1 MGAFLFFL
9 ELEMQKEQ
17 HYYEQH
23 MLKALDRPDNS
34 LNDLDFYSRV
44 AQHADERLMMIAESY
59 ESVRTGGGVS
69 RRMIEPVHGMLP
81 TDMPLNSYTNHPTR
95 TNHGIALESLAL
107 GVKIAI
113 GVGLVAVLG
122 VAIWYMM
129 RAKSHTVSQVKTKR
143 LNAADDLAETVNSAN
158 GRIVDTLNRN
168 AEALNEIFNK
178 PPTDSKGRQLT
189 EEERAENG
197 KLVSA
202 LLDRAREAAEKLD
215 KSAEVEAVIEANPD
229 LTMLS
234 ALMLEGKYRSILDG
248 NPNMVKATDDF
259 LAIIDRNVVAVLT
272 KAVSGTVRSDEDVD
286 RLIEEMNSAGDWK
299 ETAKGYHTSIDAW
312 AKANKVTLPGG
323 DYGSVFQA
331 FNKLMEK
338 AGKGTR
344 SRSTKRLSEIIS
356 AEQAD
361 TAKHSQ
367 DKIVQLLAGL
377 ETVKAK
383 VEKSGIPE
391 KLSSAARKLM
401 EEWKPV
407 LAMVEGIFHIVSQE
421 IAVLN
426 NTGNIKGATIA
437 KQVKEV
443 RAHLREAKKIVINTT
458 GTASEGAMILDNIDT
473 TSFAAFD
480 KVMQD
485 AMGSK

>member
-1 MGAFLFFL
+1 MSN
-9 ELEMQKEQ
+9 EQ

-23 MLKALDRPDNS
+23 MLKAFERPEGLSDI
-34 LNDLDFYSRV
+34 DFYNRV
-44 AQHADERLMMIAESY
+44 SMQANERLMMIGESY
-59 ESVRTGGGVS
+59 ESVRSGGGVS
-69 RRMIEPVHGMLP
+69 RSMIEPVHGMLP
-81 TDMPLNSYTNHPTR
+81 YDQPLNSYTNKPTQ

-129 RAKSHTVSQVKTKR
+129 RAKGHTVTQVKSKR
-143 LNAADDLAETVNSAN
+143 LNAADDLADAVNSAN
-158 GRIVDTLNRN
+158 GRIVETLNRN
-168 AEALNEIFNK
+168 AEALNEVFNR
-178 PPTDSKGRQLT
+178 PPTDSKGKMLT

-197 KLVSA
+197 KLVQA
-202 LLDRAREAAEKLD
+202 LLTRAKEAAEKLD
-215 KSAEVEAVIEANPD
+215 KSTEVEAIVEANPD
-229 LTMLS
+229 LSMLS

-259 LAIIDRNVVAVLT
+259 LAIIDRHVVAVLT
-272 KAVSGTVRSDEDVD
+272 KAVSGTVRTDADVD
-286 RLIEEMNSAGDWK
+286 RLLAEMDSAGDWK

-312 AKANKVTLPGG
+312 AKANKISLPGD
-323 DYGSVFQA
+323 DYTGVYQS

-338 AGKGTR
+338 AGKGAR
-344 SRSTKRLSEIIS
+344 ARSTKRLSEIIS
-356 AEQAD
+356 AEQSE
-361 TAKHSQ
+361 TAKESQ

-391 KLSSAARKLM
+391 KLSSAAKKLM

-407 LAMVEGIFHIVSQE
+407 LAMIEGIFHIVSQE

-443 RAHLREAKKIVINTT
+443 KSAIREAKKIVINTT
-458 GTASEGAMILDNIDT
+458 GVASEGAMILDNIDT
-473 TSFAAFD
+473 TSFATFD
-480 KVMQD
+480 KVMNE